1 MLRFTKLFQM
11 LGTALQSAHKLSAM
25 PVPCVLYRPHS
36 CVCVCA
42 EFPHDT
48 GIMSG
53 PYDNPFDDGS
63 WGTEYIQNIEDLPQY
78 DWTYGQADDMCPDC
92 TPTTLAE

>member
-1 MLRFTKLFQM
+1 M
-11 LGTALQSAHKLSAM
+11 
-25 PVPCVLYRPHS
+25 
-36 CVCVCA
+36 CVCA

-63 WGTEYIQNIEDLPQY
+63 FGTEYIQNIEDLPQY

>member
-1 MLRFTKLFQM
+1 MLCFTNLFQM
-11 LGTALQSAHKLSAM
+11 LD
-25 PVPCVLYRPHS
+25 
-36 CVCVCA
+36 
-42 EFPHDT
+42 FPHDT

-53 PYDNPFDDGS
+53 PYANPFDDGN
-63 WGTEYIQNIEDLPQY
+63 WGTEYIQNITDLPQY